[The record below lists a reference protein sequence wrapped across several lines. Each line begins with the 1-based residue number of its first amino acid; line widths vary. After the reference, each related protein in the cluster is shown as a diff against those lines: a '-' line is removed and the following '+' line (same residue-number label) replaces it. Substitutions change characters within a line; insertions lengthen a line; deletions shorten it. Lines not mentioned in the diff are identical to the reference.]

1 MTYKPNF
8 TVLPFNQ
15 DSIVR
20 IFTPEEPNLRT
31 VSEEDQNTPYV
42 KVTVYDSDGT
52 LYGLNIVSPTFKVV
66 EDADSGLTYLLV
78 LGEAAFKDVGETS
91 EDVAAGDH
99 THTFTFT
106 DLVDTP
112 DSFEENKYLRS
123 TSDGLEW
130 VTISGGSAF
139 TGRHEDLIGLDFDS
153 SGHTG
158 FVSVEML
165 TTVSGTLQTEI
176 DNINIDGGVWS

>member
-1 MTYKPNF
+1 MTYKPSF

-20 IFTPEEPNLRT
+20 ISTPEEPDLRT
-31 VSEEDQNTPYV
+31 VSEEDQDTPYV

-52 LYGLNIVSPTFKVV
+52 LYGLNIASPSFKVV
-66 EDADSGLTYLLV
+66 RDSDSGLTYLLV
-78 LGEAAFKDVGETS
+78 LGEAAFKDVGGGS

-99 THTFTFT
+99 THVFTFT
-106 DLVDTP
+106 DLVGTP

-130 VTISGGSAF
+130 VTISGSDAF
-139 TGRHEDLIGLDFDS
+139 TGRHEDLVGLGFES
-153 SGHTG
+153 SGHVG
-158 FVSVEML
+158 FASEEML

-176 DNINIDGGVWS
+176 DNINIDGGTWS